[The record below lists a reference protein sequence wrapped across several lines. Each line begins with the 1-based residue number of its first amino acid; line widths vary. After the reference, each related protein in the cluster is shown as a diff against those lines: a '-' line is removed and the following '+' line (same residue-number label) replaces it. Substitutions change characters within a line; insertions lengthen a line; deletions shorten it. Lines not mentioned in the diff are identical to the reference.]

1 MVEAAGIG
9 EPIEP
14 GPDAADPVSVTI
26 RAAVLRYLLVAGEW
40 KVAAQ
45 GVRLRDLRI
54 TGRLDLEGAEVQCP
68 LRLKNCYLD
77 SGEPVNLDYADVSAV
92 FFIGCKLPGLSGKT
106 LKVGK
111 DLNLNGST
119 LTGPLQLQVAAIT
132 GDLDCTGVR
141 LEGIGDALSA
151 AAMKV
156 SGNVF
161 LTETVTTAGGIDL
174 ESANIDGTLKC
185 SGALLQGAVE
195 RYGGSYALFAQWI
208 KVGGPVRLNMNF
220 TATHTVFLLGA
231 DISANLNCRDAR
243 LYGTGQALDAERM
256 KLGGNMLAERVLT
269 TAARINLLGADIV
282 GNLKCVDAWLNGAAC
297 AVYGERLKVH
307 GDVFF
312 GTTKRLSDAAEA
324 IRPPDAEPKNQRMPY
339 GWIWLSDAEIDGNL
353 NFTNALLNGANSLN
367 GVDYSLYGERLNV
380 HSDVLFNSVSS
391 PNGAIWLRSANIKGK
406 LLWAPGEQLHQQ
418 VNLADATAGRPKT
431 TGRTPTDAGRLTAC
445 STWRVSPTVAS
456 AEITRPAWKSAW
468 DGFAA
473 SGPTTARSASG
484 PSCCRTSAT
493 RARQAARGDL
503 PPSLTSSWQLC
514 ISRPGRITKPTK
526 WSSSGAGMC
535 AGTETSRVTAK
546 PLTCCWIRPF
556 STAIKPG
563 GRC

>member
-1 MVEAAGIG
+1 MTISDGPVPELPDAARPVQDCWQPGDALESLETRMVEAAGIG
-9 EPIEP
+9 EPVEP

-45 GVRLRDLRI
+45 GVRLHDLRI
-54 TGRLDLEGAEVQCP
+54 TGRLDLEGAKVQSP
-68 LRLKNCYLD
+68 LRLENCYLD
-77 SGEPVNLDYADVSAV
+77 GGEPVNLDYADVSAV

-106 LKVGK
+106 LNVGK

-132 GDLDCTGVR
+132 GDLDCTGAR

-156 SGNVF
+156 NGNVF

-174 ESANIDGTLKC
+174 ESADIDGTLKC
-185 SGALLQGAVE
+185 SGARLEGAVE

-231 DISANLNCRDAR
+231 DVSANLNCRDAR

-282 GNLKCVDAWLNGAAC
+282 GNLNCIDAWLNGAAC

-312 GTTKRLSDAAEA
+312 GTTKRLPDAAKA
-324 IRPPDAEPKNQRMPY
+324 IRPPDAEPENQRMPY

-367 GVDYSLYGERLNV
+367 GIEYSLYGERLNV
-380 HSDVLFNSVSS
+380 HGDVLFDSVSS
-391 PNGAIWLRSANIKGK
+391 PNGARGQGPAEGR
-406 LLWAPGEQLHQQ
+406 AHPVEYRQG
-418 VNLADATAGRPKT
+418 VTPTGLAVGTPVGRLVDVDDWYHGIDGVTGRVETGVTAGALRH
-431 TGRTPTDAGRLTAC
+431 GRGGL
-445 STWRVSPTVAS
+445 
-456 AEITRPAWKSAW
+456 PA
-468 DGFAA
+468 
-473 SGPTTARSASG
+473 
-484 PSCCRTSAT
+484 
-493 RARQAARGDL
+493 
-503 PPSLTSSWQLC
+503 
-514 ISRPGRITKPTK
+514 
-526 WSSSGAGMC
+526 
-535 AGTETSRVTAK
+535 
-546 PLTCCWIRPF
+546 
-556 STAIKPG
+556 
-563 GRC
+563 